1 MTGII
6 MTYPPN
12 LGIQRDSDGIL
23 QEQLHSIQFNI
34 ITRELTK
41 TGTGITDAGDATL
54 VEGSG
59 NRVSFEDGGANAIK
73 QAALVAGGATLVTWA
88 AANPIQAAAVGIV
101 AGAGIAYADITEDQI
116 SRAIDAVV
124 AATVKVNRRIM
135 TNKVI
140 RLYIPASPKEQY
152 GATWADKDMGIAG
165 AFADASNGSLV
176 GDIRAA
182 ATTSGAERDRAIRTI
197 AGMTNITSAAGFD
210 FRLTDILELGSGK
223 VANPNKA
230 SLFKGMN
237 FRNFQYSFKFAPK
250 NKIELDRAYAIIYEF
265 KKNMHPER
273 SEKFFLQYPSEF
285 QIQYQY
291 ANKHNK
297 WLTKIADCAL
307 MDMTVDYGAGGAFT
321 TIQGTEGAPSEIT
334 MTLQF
339 KELEVL
345 TSEWFA
351 DAPTTQVATV
361 TDDTDDTVAANAKD
375 EKDAGENPI
384 TEPTTE
390 DAGDGSQ

>member
-23 QEQLHSIQFNI
+23 QEQLHSIQFKI

-41 TGTGITDAGDATL
+41 TGTGIPAGDATL

-59 NRVSFEDGGANAIK
+59 NRVSFEDGGAHSIK
-73 QAALVAGGATLVTWA
+73 QAALAAGGATLIAWA
-88 AANPIQAAAVGIV
+88 SANPLQAGALGIV
-101 AGAGIAYADITEDQI
+101 AGAGIAYADITEDEI

-124 AATVKVNRRIM
+124 AAAVKVNRRIM

-152 GATWADKDMGIAG
+152 GATWADKDMGMAG
-165 AFADASNGSLV
+165 AFADAANGSFV

-182 ATTSGAERDRAIRTI
+182 ANTSGPERDRAIRTI

-223 VANPNKA
+223 IANPNKA

-273 SEKFFLQYPSEF
+273 SDKFFLQYPSEF

-351 DAPTTQVATV
+351 DAPGDLADIAAAVAEE
-361 TDDTDDTVAANAKD
+361 AAEKAKQIAD
-375 EKDAGENPI
+375 QLAYDLANTK
-384 TEPTTE
+384 
-390 DAGDGSQ
+390 